1 MLLRDILYDVEF
13 VLISGTA
20 DVQIDGIAYDSRKVQ
35 KGDVYVCLRGVNAD
49 GHDFIREAV
58 ENGAVAVIC
67 DRYVQCGDELTV
79 VKVADAYRALA
90 KVSIN
95 FFKHPQLKVIGI
107 TGTKGKT
114 ITVCMIKQILENAGE
129 KCGMIGTM
137 NIFDGKMSYESFN
150 TTPQSYDIQKYFRK
164 MVDNGCKYVVMEVSS
179 LGLKW
184 DRTYGIMFDCAVFT
198 NFSEDHIGENEHAS
212 VREYMSCKR
221 MLFDQCSKGFVNAD
235 DEQVMSAV
243 RDCECSLDT
252 FGILKSA
259 DISAYDLQ
267 YELRKDF
274 FGVSFCTRG
283 NFVEDVLVPM
293 LGKFNVYNA
302 LAAISVCKYLGI
314 SAENILNGILHTR
327 VKGRGELV
335 CVPRDF
341 VVLIDYAH
349 NAFSLKNILSTL
361 RLYHPKRL
369 ITLFGCGGD
378 RSKVRRYYMGR
389 ISGEMSDITVVTMDN
404 PRSENF
410 EDIAYDIKH
419 GLDDVQAEYV
429 IIKDRADAI
438 RYGLSIAEP
447 GDVLLLAGKGHE
459 TYQIVGH
466 ERFYFDER
474 DVVENFF
481 ATTL

>member
-1 MLLRDILYDVEF
+1 MLLSDVLHDVEF
-13 VLISGTA
+13 VLLSGTE
-20 DVQIDGIAYDSRKVQ
+20 DVQVNGIAYDSREVQ
-35 KGDVYVCLRGVNAD
+35 KGDVYVCLKGANAD
-49 GHDFIREAV
+49 GHDFIHEAI
-58 ENGAVAVIC
+58 ENGAIAVIC
-67 DRYVQCGDELTV
+67 ERYVQCSDVTV
-79 VKVADAYRALA
+79 VRVGDTHRVLA
-90 KVSIN
+90 KISMN

-114 ITVCMIKQILENAGE
+114 ITACMIKQILENAGE

-137 NIFDGKMSYESFN
+137 GVFDGEMSYESVN

-198 NFSEDHIGENEHAS
+198 NFSEDHIGKNEHAS
-212 VREYMSCKR
+212 VKEYMSCKR
-221 MLFDQCSKGFVNAD
+221 MLFDQCVKGFVNAD
-235 DEQVMSAV
+235 DEQVMCALK
-243 RDCECSLDT
+243 DCDCSVDT
-252 FGILKSA
+252 FGILKPA
-259 DISAYDLQ
+259 DVSAYDLE
-267 YELRKDF
+267 YETKKDF
-274 FGVSFCTRG
+274 FGVSFRTRG
-283 NFVEDVLVPM
+283 NFLADVSVPM
-293 LGKFNVYNA
+293 LGKFNVYNV
-302 LAAISVCKYLGI
+302 LAAISVCKYLNI
-314 SAENILNGILHTR
+314 PNENILDGILHTR
-327 VKGRGELV
+327 VRGRGELV
-335 CVPRDF
+335 SVPRDF

-349 NAFSLKNILSTL
+349 NALSLKNILSTL
-361 RLYHPKRL
+361 RLYHPRRL

-404 PRSENF
+404 PRSESF
-410 EDIAYDIKH
+410 EDIASDIKH

-459 TYQIVGH
+459 TYQIVGKKK
-466 ERFYFDER
+466 FYFDER
-474 DVVENFF
+474 EVVESFF
-481 ATTL
+481 VTEL